1 MASVIAVAPV
11 RSARVRLKCWGDL
24 AITDSASGADL
35 RPRSR
40 KARALF
46 AYLALHPAK
55 PISRERL
62 AGLLWG
68 DRGEEQARASLRQA
82 LVELKPLANGPVG
95 AVTVERDHLAL
106 DPAAVVTDIIEM
118 HAAAA
123 AGDYEAL
130 LKLLPDPDERLFA
143 NFDDIDEGFDDWLTI
158 VRGRQADA
166 LVVLVSDASAAARAQ
181 GRIRDAEALFARSL
195 EFNPEADL
203 EVPQPGSRPI
213 LRPAPIAAERASP
226 ATGNPRRG
234 IAVLVTVLLTISL
247 LAIAA
252 WQFRR
257 TGPEPPASIAIVPFR
272 NLSGG
277 EQAYFVDGLTE
288 EIMAQLARDPGLR
301 VAGRSSSW
309 QFKGQPSDPG
319 QIGRKL
325 DVAYVL
331 EGSVRSAGDR
341 VRVNVALVKASD
353 GMQLWAET
361 FDGAL
366 DDIFAIQH
374 RIGVNVA
381 GAIGSKLVS
390 AQQRTGTLATSGQVY
405 SLYLAARGLI
415 RERNPHAMIAASE
428 RLRRA
433 LALNPRFAPAWSSL
447 AQVKR
452 WDGNGPGV
460 AGQMA
465 RAEALAHAR
474 RALAL
479 APDLAEAHGV
489 LGMILGFENSLGRR
503 HIKRAATLD
512 PYNAEFQ
519 FWLGHALLNEPNFP
533 AALAAYRR
541 AFAIDPLWT
550 LANHYAVLSAWRM
563 GQRDEAI
570 GYVRRIEREG
580 SRHDAHMARGNLA
593 MHSGDLSR
601 AALEYGAAR
610 VSTGDPGR
618 QSAAIFMRSTVLFQ
632 LGFFDAARDG
642 WVAYRR
648 LGAQEQK
655 QPPEMPHFPA
665 AHLALRQGKLPT
677 VAELASANR
686 GGDPTGQVLVAAM
699 TEALVRAGR
708 AGDAVAL
715 YDSKGGLLGLSTRRP
730 DPTSFNAALSSAPI
744 VAATLREV
752 GRRAEADRLLRHA
765 DRMIADAL
773 RRSGGRAPAD
783 IFGEAAQT
791 WALLGKHDAALA
803 GLERA
808 TRNGWINAVFPAGDL
823 ADDLGDKPAFAS
835 LRGNPRFEAIRGRL
849 NGELARER
857 REVSPG
863 LPSRHAI

>member
-11 RSARVRLKCWGDL
+11 RSARARLKCWGDL
-24 AITDSASGADL
+24 AITDAASGADL

-46 AYLALHPAK
+46 AYLALHPDK
-55 PISRERL
+55 PVSRERL

-82 LVELKPLANGPVG
+82 LVELKPLTNGPVG
-95 AVTVERDHLAL
+95 AITVERDHLAL
-106 DPAAVVTDIIEM
+106 EPAAVVTDIIEM

-130 LKLLPDPDERLFA
+130 LSLLPDPDERLFA

-158 VRGRQADA
+158 VRARQADA
-166 LVVLVSDASAAARAQ
+166 LVVLVSDASDAARAQ
-181 GRIRDAEALFARSL
+181 GRIRDAEALCARL
-195 EFNPEADL
+195 REFDPEADP
-203 EVPQPGSRPI
+203 EVPQAGPRPMS
-213 LRPAPIAAERASP
+213 RPAPIAAERESP
-226 ATGNPRRG
+226 ATRNLRWRV
-234 IAVLVTVLLTISL
+234 AVLVAVLLTISI

-252 WQFRR
+252 WQIRR
-257 TGPEPPASIAIVPFR
+257 TGPEPPASIAIIPFR

-277 EQAYFVDGLTE
+277 EQAYFADGLTE
-288 EIMAQLARDPGLR
+288 EIMAQLARDPELR

-381 GAIGSKLVS
+381 GAIGSKLAS

-415 RERNPHAMIAASE
+415 RERNPQAMIAARE
-428 RLRRA
+428 RLKRA
-433 LALNPRFAPAWSSL
+433 LALDPRFAPAWSSM

-452 WDGNGPGV
+452 WEGNGPGV

-489 LGMILGFENSLGRR
+489 LGMILGFENSLGQR

-519 FWLGHALLNEPNFP
+519 FWLGNALMNEPNFP
-533 AALAAYRR
+533 AALAARRR

-550 LANHYAVLSAWRM
+550 LANDYAVLSAWRM

-610 VSTGDPGR
+610 ASTDDPGR
-618 QSAAIFMRSTVLFQ
+618 QSSAINMRSTVLLQ
-632 LGFFDAARDG
+632 LGFFDRDG
-642 WVAYRR
+642 WAAYRR
-648 LGAQEQK
+648 FWAREQK
-655 QPPEMPHFPA
+655 QRPEMPHLHA

-677 VAELASANR
+677 AAELASADR
-686 GGDPTGQVLVAAM
+686 GGDPAGQVLVAAM
-699 TEALVRAGR
+699 TEALIRAGR

-715 YDSKGGLLGLSTRRP
+715 YDSEEGLLGLSTRRP
-730 DPTSFNAALSSAPI
+730 DPKSFNAALNSAPI

-849 NGELARER
+849 NGALARER
-857 REVSPG
+857 REVSP
-863 LPSRHAI
+863 